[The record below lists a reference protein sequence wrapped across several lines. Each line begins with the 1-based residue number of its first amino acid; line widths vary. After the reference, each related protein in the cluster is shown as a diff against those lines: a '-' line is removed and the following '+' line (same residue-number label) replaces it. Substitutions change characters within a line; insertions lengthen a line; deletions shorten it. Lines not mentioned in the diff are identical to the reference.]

1 MKNIKLD
8 ILNSEFFRDEVTMV
22 TYSEWYF
29 GNTQSAH
36 LVRVCDNFFGGGGFF
51 LAKCKKILSEINV
64 LSAGNKGGFTLPKSS
79 TSRKKLKSEIINNL
93 KKTINGTFARN
104 LHQQIA
110 EDTYLKDAYMTKPD

>member
-8 ILNSEFFRDEVTMV
+8 ILNSEFFWDEVTKV

-36 LVRVCDNFFGGGGFF
+36 LVRVCDNFLEGVGFF
-51 LAKCKKILSEINV
+51 FAKCKKILSEINV
-64 LSAGNKGGFTLPKSS
+64 LSVGNKGVFTLPKSS

-93 KKTINGTFARN
+93 KKPINGTFARN
-104 LHQQIA
+104 LHKQIA
-110 EDTYLKDAYMTKPD
+110 EDTYLKDAYMTKLD

>member
-1 MKNIKLD
+1 
-8 ILNSEFFRDEVTMV
+8 MV

-51 LAKCKKILSEINV
+51 FLQNVKKILSEINV

-79 TSRKKLKSEIINNL
+79 TSRKKLKSEIINN
-93 KKTINGTFARN
+93 
-104 LHQQIA
+104 
-110 EDTYLKDAYMTKPD
+110 